1 MFIATEHLERLK
13 WHTGADGMLYVF
25 GFLCDIRFTPTVQL
39 YRKMCTCKFRVSI
52 GGLPLEV
59 AQLTKN
65 ELVLGPPAW
74 GPGTPPGTPL
84 WGPWGGLGRLFGPL
98 FSKFALNLP
107 L

>member
-13 WHTGADGMLYVF
+13 WHTGADGMLVLVV
-25 GFLCDIRFTPTVQL
+25 FLCDIRFTPTVQL

-74 GPGTPPGTPL
+74 GPGTPPR
-84 WGPWGGLGRLFGPL
+84 GGLGRLFGPL